1 MLHALGT
8 SQRLTGFNVGSDLE
22 ASPMEDAPASQS
34 LLAVTNLREFF
45 HESMQSALRKQRV
58 AVDDHTEHYVVN
70 VLTVFARSDELYEK
84 TPEGVRLRP
93 LAHMLAEASQAP
105 TSQQRDAALR
115 RLGDV
120 SLFIA
125 GFFAQSFAR
134 KLVDVDYH
142 IAMGGRAYGTL
153 AENMRG
159 TLRGQA
165 FAAVFLELAQKFQ
178 RLVDVLNEVAETS
191 YTHTDKDILRLYEVW
206 LKTGSPRAYGILRR
220 LGVAPISA
228 DARAEH

>member
-1 MLHALGT
+1 
-8 SQRLTGFNVGSDLE
+8 
-22 ASPMEDAPASQS
+22 MEDALTSQS
-34 LLAVTNLREFF
+34 LVPVANLREFF

-70 VLTVFARSDELYEK
+70 VLTMFARSEELYER
-84 TPEGVRLRP
+84 TPEGVRLKP
-93 LAHMLAEASQAP
+93 LAHMLAEASEAP
-105 TSQQRDAALR
+105 TVQQRDAVLR

-178 RLVDVLNEVAETS
+178 RLVDVLNDVAETA
-191 YTHTDKDILRLYEVW
+191 YTHSDKDILRLYEIW

-220 LGVAPISA
+220 LGVAPVSA

>member
-1 MLHALGT
+1 
-8 SQRLTGFNVGSDLE
+8 
-22 ASPMEDAPASQS
+22 MEDAPEPQPV
-34 LLAVTNLREFF
+34 VTVANLREFF
-45 HESMQSALRKQRV
+45 HESMQTALRKQRV
-58 AVDDHTEHYVVN
+58 DVDDHTEHYVVN
-70 VLTVFARSDELYEK
+70 VLTMFARSEAFYER

-93 LAHMLAEASQAP
+93 LAHMLAEASEAA
-105 TSQQRDAALR
+105 TAQQRDAALR

-134 KLVDVDYH
+134 KLVDIDYH
-142 IAMGGRAYGTL
+142 IAMGGRAYGAL

-165 FAAVFLELAQKFQ
+165 FTGVFLELAQKFQ
-178 RLVDVLNEVAETS
+178 RVVDVLNEVAETAHKHS
-191 YTHTDKDILRLYEVW
+191 DKDILRLYEIW

-220 LGVAPISA
+220 LGVAPLPA